1 MADAGSA
8 EVTLD
13 GGWEGFASW
22 RPQARAELGTSA
34 RTDGVQVRVVDR
46 GVYVGGNTEYSAYLG
61 GRHWKRLDPAD
72 PVVGREAG
80 LGLAPVVA
88 FGRRLDPTRGLEK
101 SSLEAVAKVGRE
113 RLGEEN
119 TTHYRAVMRAD
130 YYFEDT
136 SPGQATVDYW
146 VNDRDQLIQQAH
158 APDPAA
164 QGGTT
169 TIRYARLGVP
179 VDVTVPAR
187 ADVLDP
193 LLGRPEH

>member
-1 MADAGSA
+1 M
-8 EVTLD
+8 TLD
-13 GGWEGFASW
+13 GGWVGFAAW
-22 RPQARAELGTSA
+22 RPQAPAELGSTTGA
-34 RTDGVQVRVVDR
+34 DGVHVRVVDR
-46 GVYVGGNTEYSAYLG
+46 GVYVGGDPAYSAYLG
-61 GRHWKRLDPAD
+61 GRTWKRLDPAD

-88 FGRRLDPTRGLEK
+88 FGRWLDPTRGLEK

-113 RLGEEN
+113 RLGEQN

-136 SPGQATVDYW
+136 SPGQAVVDYW
-146 VNDRDQLIQQAH
+146 VNDRDQLVQSAH
-158 APDPAA
+158 SPDSAA

-179 VDVTVPAR
+179 VDVSEPAR

-193 LLGRPEH
+193 LLGRPAH